1 MANRITVGIFCTLRS
16 VRLNEPRAPLGRSD
30 DVTLPE
36 PPRGFCL
43 TFSFAEGPV
52 VITWYR
58 QLIPVLGVTI
68 FGDPAFDSDPAGPV
82 QDAV

>member
-1 MANRITVGIFCTLRS
+1 MKRT
-16 VRLNEPRAPLGRSD
+16 APLIATRGPPSRSD

-43 TFSFAEGPV
+43 GVGLAEGRV

-58 QLIPVLGVTI
+58 QLIPVLGATT
-68 FGDPAFDSDPAGPV
+68 FGNPPCDNNPAGPV
-82 QDAV
+82 QDTI

>member
-1 MANRITVGIFCTLRS
+1 MKRT
-16 VRLNEPRAPLGRSD
+16 APLIATRGPPSRLD

-43 TFSFAEGPV
+43 GFSLAEGQV
-52 VITWYR
+52 VVTWYR
-58 QLIPVLGVTI
+58 QLVPALGVTI
-68 FGDPAFDSDPAGPV
+68 FGDPACDSDPAGPV

>member
-1 MANRITVGIFCTLRS
+1 MKRT
-16 VRLNEPRAPLGRSD
+16 APLIATRGPPSRLD

-43 TFSFAEGPV
+43 GFGLAEGRV

-58 QLIPVLGVTI
+58 QLIPALGTAT
-68 FGDPAFDSDPAGPV
+68 FRDPPCDSDPAGPV